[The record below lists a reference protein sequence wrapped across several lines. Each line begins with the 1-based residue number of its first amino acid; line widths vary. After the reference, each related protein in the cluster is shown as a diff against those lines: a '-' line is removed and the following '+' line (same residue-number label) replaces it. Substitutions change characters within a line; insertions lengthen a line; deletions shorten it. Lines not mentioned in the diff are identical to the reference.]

1 MITRTQLTQ
10 KDINNI
16 FSDLEFDLLQSDIAQ
31 EVIDRLFVKLKSNLL
46 GMKLEKGQNA
56 EDIINISF
64 RNAVVE
70 LFLAAGEVD
79 LLQKIKEKKEKKT
92 GPFVIIFLGINGTG
106 KTTTVAKVAHLL
118 S

>member
-1 MITRTQLTQ
+1 MFDQLRKALSNATRSIVQKELTE

-31 EVIDRLFVKLKSNLL
+31 EVIDRLFLKLKSDLV

-56 EDIINISF
+56 EGIININF

-70 LFLAAGEVD
+70 LFSTAGD
-79 LLQKIKEKKEKKT
+79 QRKEGEENRA
-92 GPFVIIFLGINGTG
+92 LCYY
-106 KTTTVAKVAHLL
+106 L
-118 S
+118 SWN